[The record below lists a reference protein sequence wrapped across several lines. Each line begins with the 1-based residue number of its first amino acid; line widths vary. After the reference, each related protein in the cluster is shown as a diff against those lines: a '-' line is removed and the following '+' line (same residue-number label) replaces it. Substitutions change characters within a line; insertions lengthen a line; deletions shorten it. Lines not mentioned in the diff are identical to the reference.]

1 MVYFTLM
8 CVMIIATGVHGKRWL
23 PSLPVENGCY
33 RASPEV
39 DIFRVEGE
47 AVILHFPIFMRTL
60 ELRDIAPPPA
70 QYVIS
75 RNNGTEQ
82 TAYEDKGRV
91 QQHGGE
97 LWLLP
102 ARLSD
107 SGKYTCTYRNETFC
121 VTGSI
126 TLHVYESYSAD
137 VKALSYPWSAKV
149 GENVE
154 FHCPAL
160 GRFNKTGRPIE
171 WHKDFNSA
179 PLQPGRATLTI
190 PAVKLSH
197 AGVYTCRLTVL
208 INNLQYKVSR
218 AYLLHVEG
226 WSRQILFMND
236 LNGFIHITDILFTY
250 ITVNMRVL
258 KKGISLSTI
267 HIQLLKELMKPPV
280 IVSPIDG
287 TIFESSHGSGLE
299 LFCQVVTECQLA
311 DSTAVTWLV
320 NGQSVESSYLDRRA
334 LQGGRRVTRVS
345 GRCQIEVRFIISAI
359 TEEDEKT
366 EMKCVTQNTGG
377 KQEVVTMLRL
387 EDTTFTWLVVGVV
400 TASCFLMVVCVFL
413 YVLFKPKS
421 KKKMDYILARQSST
435 FSV

>member
-226 WSRQILFMND
+226 SDSAVTTSVPVVTKLSGPGQPSSS
-236 LNGFIHITDILFTY
+236 T
-250 ITVNMRVL
+250 
-258 KKGISLSTI
+258 LSTVI
-267 HIQLLKELMKPPV
+267 MKPPV

>member
-1 MVYFTLM
+1 MVYFVLT
-8 CVMIIATGVHGKRWL
+8 CAMIIAAGVHGKPWL
-23 PSLPVENGCY
+23 PSLPMENGCY
-33 RASPEV
+33 QVSPELGV
-39 DIFRVEGE
+39 FRVEGE
-47 AVILHFPIFMRTL
+47 AVILYFPIFMRSL

-75 RNNGTEQ
+75 RNNGTAQ
-82 TAYEDKGRV
+82 TANEDEDEDEGRV

-107 SGKYTCTYRNETFC
+107 SGEYTCTYRNETYC
-121 VTGSI
+121 VTGTI
-126 TLHVYESYSAD
+126 TLHMYESYSAD
-137 VKALSYPWSAKV
+137 IRTLSYWWTAMV
-149 GENVE
+149 GEEVE
-154 FHCPAL
+154 FDCPAL
-160 GRFNKTGRPIE
+160 DRFNKTGRPIE

-190 PAVKLSH
+190 PAVKRSH

-218 AYLLHVEG
+218 AYLLHVED
-226 WSRQILFMND
+226 SDPAVTTSMPVVTTP
-236 LNGFIHITDILFTY
+236 TDPGQPSSST
-250 ITVNMRVL
+250 
-258 KKGISLSTI
+258 LSTVSI
-267 HIQLLKELMKPPV
+267 MKPPV
-280 IVSPIDG
+280 ITSPING

-311 DSTAVTWLV
+311 DSTVVTWLV
-320 NGQSVESSYLDRRA
+320 NDQSVESSYLDRRA
-334 LQGGRRVTRVS
+334 KQEGKRVTRVS
-345 GRCQIEVRFIISAI
+345 ERCQIEVKFVISAM

-387 EDTTFTWLVVGVV
+387 EDTTFTWLVVGMV
-400 TASCFLMVVCVFL
+400 TASCFLTVVCVFL
-413 YVLFKPKS
+413 YVLFKPKT

>member
-226 WSRQILFMND
+226 SDSAVTTSVPVVTKLSGPGQPSSS
-236 LNGFIHITDILFTY
+236 T
-250 ITVNMRVL
+250 
-258 KKGISLSTI
+258 LSTVSI
-267 HIQLLKELMKPPV
+267 MKPPV

>member
-1 MVYFTLM
+1 MDYFVLTCAM
-8 CVMIIATGVHGKRWL
+8 MIIAAGVHGKRWL

-33 RASPEV
+33 RVSPEV
-39 DIFRVEGE
+39 EVFRVEGE
-47 AVILHFPIFMRTL
+47 AVILYFPIFVRSL
-60 ELRDIAPPPA
+60 KLRDIAPPPA

-75 RNNGTEQ
+75 RTDGTEQ
-82 TAYEDKGRV
+82 TAYEDEGRV

-102 ARLSD
+102 ARPSD
-107 SGKYTCTYRNETFC
+107 SGEYTCTYRNETYC

-137 VKALSYPWSAKV
+137 IKTLSYGWSATV
-149 GENVE
+149 GEKVE
-154 FHCPAL
+154 FYCPAL
-160 GRFNKTGRPIE
+160 DRFNKTGRPIE
-171 WHKDFNSA
+171 WHRDFNSA
-179 PLQPGRATLTI
+179 PLQPGRASLTI
-190 PAVKLSH
+190 PAVKRSH

-226 WSRQILFMND
+226 SDPAVTTSMPVVTTPSGPGQPSSS
-236 LNGFIHITDILFTY
+236 T
-250 ITVNMRVL
+250 
-258 KKGISLSTI
+258 LSTVS
-267 HIQLLKELMKPPV
+267 LVKPPV
-280 IVSPIDG
+280 IASPING
-287 TIFESSHGSGLE
+287 TVFESSHGSGLE

-311 DSTAVTWLV
+311 DSTVVTWLV
-320 NGQSVESSYLDRRA
+320 NDQSVESSYLDRRA
-334 LQGGRRVTRVS
+334 LQGERRVTRVS
-345 GRCQIEVRFIISAI
+345 ERCQIEVRFVISTI

-400 TASCFLMVVCVFL
+400 TAACFLTVVCVFL
-413 YVLFKPKS
+413 YVLFKPET

>member
-8 CVMIIATGVHGKRWL
+8 CVMITATGVHGKRWL

-33 RASPEV
+33 QASPEV

-47 AVILHFPIFMRTL
+47 AVILYFPIFMRTL

-126 TLHVYESYSAD
+126 TLHMYESYSAD
-137 VKALSYPWSAKV
+137 VKALTYPWSAKV

-160 GRFNKTGRPIE
+160 DRFNKTGRPIE

-226 WSRQILFMND
+226 SDPAVTTSVPVVTKPSGAGQPSSS
-236 LNGFIHITDILFTY
+236 T
-250 ITVNMRVL
+250 
-258 KKGISLSTI
+258 LSTVSI
-267 HIQLLKELMKPPV
+267 MKPPV

>member
-1 MVYFTLM
+1 MEKDLVLVSVF
-8 CVMIIATGVHGKRWL
+8 VSHAD
-23 PSLPVENGCY
+23 GCY
-33 RASPEV
+33 RATPEV

-70 QYVIS
+70 QYVIGRS
-75 RNNGTEQ
+75 NGTEQ
-82 TAYEDKGRV
+82 TVYEDKGRV
-91 QQHGGE
+91 QQHSGE

-102 ARLSD
+102 AQLSD

-137 VKALSYPWSAKV
+137 IKALSYPWSAKV

-160 GRFNKTGRPIE
+160 DRFNKTGRPIE

-190 PAVKLSH
+190 PAVKQSH

-226 WSRQILFMND
+226 SD
-236 LNGFIHITDILFTY
+236 PAVT
-250 ITVNMRVL
+250 
-258 KKGISLSTI
+258 ISMPVVTKPSGLGQPSSSTLSTVSV
-267 HIQLLKELMKPPV
+267 MKPPV

-287 TIFESSHGSGLE
+287 TVFESSHGSGLE

-320 NGQSVESSYLDRRA
+320 NGQSVESSYLNRRA
-334 LQGGRRVTRVS
+334 LQGGRSVTRVS
-345 GRCQIEVRFIISAI
+345 GRCQIEVRFVISAI
-359 TEEDEKT
+359 TEEDKKM
-366 EMKCVTQNTGG
+366 EMKCVTQNAGG